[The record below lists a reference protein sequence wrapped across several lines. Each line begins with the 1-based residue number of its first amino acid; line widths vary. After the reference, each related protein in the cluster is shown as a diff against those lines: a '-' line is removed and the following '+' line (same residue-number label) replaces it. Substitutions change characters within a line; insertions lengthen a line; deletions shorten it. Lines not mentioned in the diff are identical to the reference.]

1 MPALARLLVALLVS
15 VPQVAAPC
23 DEAFIDEDGDEW
35 DLDSLAG
42 IRTASGP
49 GAMGTWT
56 YKFDICANI
65 SPNPQQCVV
74 EGILGT
80 CAARYTLSGPGATC
94 EQLGPD
100 YNIDPDQ
107 VTVAKV
113 TVGIADGV
121 SLKWGSTESGIRS
134 FELKIICGTLSTVG
148 TASGTTTAPIVE
160 WTNPSVCDG
169 PIESPSPSPGGGGG
183 GGDGLEWG
191 ALTLIALSVSGVLY
205 VGGGTY
211 KNQREGLSGKE
222 ALPNLEFWA
231 TVPGLFA
238 DGVYFSR
245 IKAGGAHPS
254 LGFLTPSGDG
264 PGGGGGG
271 GSYEAVDEEAG
282 GGGRKSAGDSEKS
295 GLISAGDGTDADP
308 PVLLPGGS
316 KSGGVKKTKAS
327 GKAGA
332 AAAARAKAKG
342 KAAAKAKKSKPKPK
356 PPPEKGRKPAGS
368 ALE

>member
-1 MPALARLLVALLVS
+1 MPALAQPLRLRLLLLALAS
-15 VPQVAAPC
+15 QVAAPC
-23 DEAFIDEDGDEW
+23 SEPFIDGDGDEW

-49 GAMGTWT
+49 GTVGGTWT

-65 SPNPQQCVV
+65 SPNPSTC
-74 EGILGT
+74 ELAGLFGT
-80 CAARYTLSGPGATC
+80 VAARYTLTAPSTC

-100 YNIDPDQ
+100 FNVDPDD
-107 VTVAKV
+107 VIVAKV
-113 TVGIADGV
+113 TVGAADGV
-121 SLKWGSTESGIRS
+121 SLKWSSIESGARS

-148 TASGTTTAPIVE
+148 TATGTTTAPIVQ
-160 WTNPSVCDG
+160 WTNPGVCDG
-169 PIESPSPSPGGGGG
+169 PIESPSPAPGGGG
-183 GGDGLEWG
+183 DSEGLEWG
-191 ALTLIALSVSGVLY
+191 ALTLILLSVSGVLY

-211 KNQREGLSGKE
+211 NNTRQNGLSGKE
-222 ALPNLEFWA
+222 ALPNRDFWFSL
-231 TVPGLFA
+231 PGYFA

-245 IKAGGAHPS
+245 TKVGGAHPS

-264 PGGGGGG
+264 PSGG

-282 GGGRKSAGDSEKS
+282 GKKSSEKS

-308 PVLLPGGS
+308 PALLPGGS
-316 KSGGVKKTKAS
+316 KSGSKKSKAS

-332 AAAARAKAKG
+332 AAAARAKAKQA
-342 KAAAKAKKSKPKPK
+342 KASKAKKAKPKPK
-356 PPPEKGRKPAGS
+356 QEKDSSKAGRKPAGS